1 MTNNDI
7 TICGHGSGRPRLT
20 ILAEYAAQRY
30 AQHAKNGKDKGIVAV
45 RRLKKMTDQ
54 GRECF
59 RDTYKKI
66 LGRNY
71 YDQDL
76 RQYVYT
82 AYKNGNYYSD
92 CSSSI
97 CATYAKIGYSCPLYN
112 TAGIYQSSIFEDVP
126 VRIEKGQI
134 TNPEILKVGDAILF
148 RGDDPSRPLQIGHV
162 EAVYEIQNRPQP
174 VTGNV
179 AELQDFLNTYY
190 KDITKK
196 CAGGIL
202 AEDNVYGK
210 STRAAA
216 LGVWKYMSNKYYGTH
231 LTIGNANFYESSK
244 KAAEAMTEAEVR
256 KHPTLGMILQGIL
269 SGKGYYSGALDC
281 IMDAKTKD
289 AIEKMTGS
297 RKISA
302 EMWSKLFN

>member
-45 RRLKKMTDQ
+45 RRLRKMTDQ

-112 TAGIYQSSIFEDVP
+112 TAGIYQSGIFEDVP

-134 TNPEILKVGDAILF
+134 SNPEILKVGDAILF

-162 EAVYEIQNRPQP
+162 EAVYSIADAPEPP
-174 VTGNV
+174 DGNV
-179 AELQDFLNTYY
+179 AELQDFLRTYY
-190 KDITKK
+190 RDITVK
-196 CAGGIL
+196 CSGIL
-202 AEDNVYGK
+202 AIDNVYGEK
-210 STRAAA
+210 TRAAA
-216 LGVWKYMSNKYYGTH
+216 LGVWKYMSNKYYGTR
-231 LTIGNANFYESSK
+231 LTIGNDNFYESSK
-244 KAAEAMTEAEVR
+244 KAATAMTEAEVR
-256 KHPTLGMILQGIL
+256 KHPTLGTILQGIL
-269 SGKGYYSGALDC
+269 SGKGYYSGAMDC

>member
-112 TAGIYQSSIFEDVP
+112 TAGIYQSGIFEDVP

-134 TNPEILKVGDAILF
+134 SNPEILKVGDAILF

-162 EAVYEIQNRPQP
+162 EAVYSIADAPEPP
-174 VTGNV
+174 DGNV
-179 AELQDFLNTYY
+179 AELQDFLSTYY
-190 KDITKK
+190 RDITVK
-196 CAGGIL
+196 CSGIL
-202 AEDNVYGK
+202 AIDNVYGK
-210 STRAAA
+210 KTRAAA
-216 LGVWKYMSNKYYGTH
+216 LGVWKYMSNKYYGTR
-231 LTIGNANFYESSK
+231 LTIGNDNFYESSK
-244 KAAEAMTEAEVR
+244 KAAAAMTEAEVR
-256 KHPTLGMILQGIL
+256 KHPTLGTILQGIL

>member
-59 RDTYKKI
+59 WDTYKKI

-126 VRIEKGQI
+126 VKIEKGQI
-134 TNPEILKVGDAILF
+134 ANPEILKVGDAILF

-162 EAVYEIQNRPQP
+162 EAVYSIANAPEPP
-174 VTGNV
+174 DGNV
-179 AELQDFLNTYY
+179 AELQDFLRTYY
-190 KDITKK
+190 RDITVK
-196 CAGGIL
+196 CSGIL
-202 AEDNVYGK
+202 TIDDVYGEK
-210 STRAAA
+210 TRAAA
-216 LGVWKYMSNKYYGTH
+216 LGVWKYMSNKYYGTR
-231 LTIGNANFYESSK
+231 LTIGNDNFYESSK
-244 KAAEAMTEAEVR
+244 KAAAAMTEAEVR
-256 KHPTLGMILQGIL
+256 KHPTLGTILQGIL

>member
-134 TNPEILKVGDAILF
+134 ANPEILKVGDAILF
-148 RGDDPSRPLQIGHV
+148 RGDDSSRPLQIGHV
-162 EAVYEIQNRPQP
+162 EAVYSIADAPEPP
-174 VTGNV
+174 DGNV

-190 KDITKK
+190 RDITVK
-196 CAGGIL
+196 CSGIL
-202 AEDNVYGK
+202 TIDNVYGEK
-210 STRAAA
+210 TRAAA
-216 LGVWKYMSNKYYGTH
+216 LGVWKYMCNKYYGTR
-231 LTIGNANFYESSK
+231 LTIGNDNFYESSK
-244 KAAEAMTEAEVR
+244 KAAAAMTEAEVR
-256 KHPTLGMILQGIL
+256 KHPTLGTILQGIL

>member
-82 AYKNGNYYSD
+82 AYKNGCYYSD

-134 TNPEILKVGDAILF
+134 SNPEILKVGDAILF

-162 EAVYEIQNRPQP
+162 EAVYSIADAPEPP
-174 VTGNV
+174 DGNV
-179 AELQDFLNTYY
+179 AELQDFLRTYY
-190 KDITKK
+190 RDITVK
-196 CAGGIL
+196 CSGIL
-202 AEDNVYGK
+202 TIDNVYGEK
-210 STRAAA
+210 TRAAA
-216 LGVWKYMSNKYYGTH
+216 LGVWKYMSNKYYGTR
-231 LTIGNANFYESSK
+231 LTIGNDNFYESSK
-244 KAAEAMTEAEVR
+244 KAAAAMTEAEVR
-256 KHPTLGMILQGIL
+256 KHPTLGTILQGIL

>member
-82 AYKNGNYYSD
+82 AYKNGCYYSD

-134 TNPEILKVGDAILF
+134 ANPEILKVGDAILF

-162 EAVYEIQNRPQP
+162 EAVYSIADAPEPP
-174 VTGNV
+174 DGNV
-179 AELQDFLNTYY
+179 AELQDFLRTYY
-190 KDITKK
+190 QDITVK
-196 CAGGIL
+196 CSGIL
-202 AEDNVYGK
+202 AIDNVYGEK
-210 STRAAA
+210 TRAAA
-216 LGVWKYMSNKYYGTH
+216 LGVWKYMSNKYYGTR
-231 LTIGNANFYESSK
+231 LTIGNDNFYESSK
-244 KAAEAMTEAEVR
+244 KAAAAMTEAEVR
-256 KHPTLGMILQGIL
+256 KHPTLGTILQGIL

>member
-1 MTNNDI
+1 MTNKDI
-7 TICGHGSGRPRLT
+7 IICGHGSGRPRLA
-20 ILAEYAAQRY
+20 ILEEYAAQRY
-30 AQHAKNGKDKGIVAV
+30 AQHAKNGKVKGIVAV
-45 RRLKKMTDQ
+45 RRLKVMTDQ
-54 GRECF
+54 GRELF
-59 RDTYKKI
+59 RETYATI
-66 LGRNY
+66 IGRNY

-82 AYKNGNYYSD
+82 RYKNGSYYSD
-92 CSSSI
+92 CSSSV
-97 CATYAKIGYSCPLYN
+97 CATYARIGYSCPLYN
-112 TAGIYQSSIFEDVP
+112 TAGIYQAGIFETVP
-126 VRIEKGQI
+126 VTIEKGQS

-162 EAVYEIQNRPQP
+162 EAVYEILGTPQP
-174 VTGNV
+174 STGNV

-202 AEDNVYGK
+202 AEDNVYGEK
-210 STRAAA
+210 TRAAT
-216 LGVWKYMSNKYYGTH
+216 LGVWKYMSNKYYGTR

-256 KHPTLGMILQGIL
+256 KHPTLGTILQGVL
-269 SGKGYYSGALDC
+269 SGKGFYHGALDAV
-281 IMDAKTKD
+281 MDAKTKD

-297 RKISA
+297 RKITA